1 MTSLVAPRYDS
12 PVIYTDTGRMS
23 REWYTFL
30 VNLGKTVGTTT
41 GVVHST
47 RRIDTTYPLAGGGD
61 LSADRTLSITLLPTT
76 TAKQTNITLP
86 APARQSHSVVVVDTS
101 VAATSKIM
109 LSLAGVP
116 PSAVNEWDDIDLLD
130 MLAIPAVGY
139 FTFLA
144 RFLNPISGPLL
155 VNYLV
160 A

>member
-12 PVIYTDTGRMS
+12 PVIYSDTGRMS

-30 VNLGKTVGTTT
+30 VTLGKTVGVTTD
-41 GVVHST
+41 VVHST
-47 RRIDTTYPLAGGGD
+47 RRINTTYPLAGGGD
-61 LSADRTLSITLLPTT
+61 LSADRTLSITL
-76 TAKQTNITLP
+76 AKQTNITLP
-86 APARQSHSVVVVDTS
+86 APARQSHSVVVVDAS
-101 VAATSKIM
+101 VAATSKVL

-130 MLAIPAVGY
+130 MMAIPATGQ
-139 FTFLA
+139 FTFSA

-160 A
+160 G